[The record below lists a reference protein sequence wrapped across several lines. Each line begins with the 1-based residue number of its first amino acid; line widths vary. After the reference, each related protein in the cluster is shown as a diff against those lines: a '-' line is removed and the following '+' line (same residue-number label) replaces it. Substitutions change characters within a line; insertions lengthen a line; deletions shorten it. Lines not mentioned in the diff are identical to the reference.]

1 MRQRYPEVDV
11 EYFFTD
17 TGKELPEVYTYL
29 TRLEGYLGKSI
40 LRLNPDRD
48 FDYWLKSYKSYLPS
62 AQSRWCTRQLKL
74 RPFERWV
81 RQFMEAGETVISYV
95 AIRSDEEY
103 REGYQSNKE
112 AKQYEKN
119 AIEHGSPFTWSQ
131 GESLSELEKP
141 ERQEQIRVEHER
153 RVERARARIQANP
166 LRPEASIDLDDV
178 YGGVTARTILELGS
192 ELISSDAIAFYELIK
207 NGIDAGSNNG
217 VTVSF
222 NIVLGRRDYQ
232 ESKSQILSAIED
244 EDAVELDDLKVEL
257 SGKLNTE
264 ADELW
269 DEACA
274 LIDEAE
280 TLDALLQALEEIDAL
295 NSITIS
301 DTGSG
306 MSLTDLDTVFLVIG
320 TSSRKSEID
329 AAIAGGKSRAPFL
342 GEKGIGRLSAMRLGD
357 RLSVR
362 TTQTNDKNFNLI
374 DIDWSKFDDASK
386 MIEDI
391 DIKPRRGE
399 KKDDPDFSGTDI
411 KIEKLNADWS
421 DKRVERLAM
430 DDFSLLVDPLAKAS
444 GQRIAVYWNGKRVN
458 FRRLENSFSSAGER
472 QALLNLLDQ
481 WMGVRLYRDGFR
493 VYPYGAEDDD
503 WLDLDKTALASKGYA
518 LNRIQL
524 IGQIE
529 IGRLQNPELIDQTNR
544 EGLRQTPEEAILKET
559 VQFAVERLRDEMNR
573 VTKEQ
578 KDAKEP
584 FIADETKTAD
594 LEKRMKTA
602 IQSIRK
608 VVPSEH
614 RDVVQ
619 ELELMREEFARYAA
633 QARERIAD
641 MEKDADQMLA
651 MAGIGLMVEVV
662 AHELTRSAE
671 DALDVLNGLKR
682 KSVPDEIRRRLES
695 LRASMTSISKRLR
708 ILDPL
713 SVTGRQRKERFNLDE
728 LLNEILEAHEAQF
741 ERHQVELD
749 VVLPDRSVQVSAVK
763 GMVVQVLENLI
774 SNSIYWM
781 DVEKQRKMSF
791 RPELT
796 ISLED
801 NPPRIRFS
809 DNGPGIS
816 KQYKDRVFDLFFS
829 LKDKSRRR
837 GLGLYIAREAAE
849 HNGGDL
855 ILDPD
860 ILNEVRDAG
869 IGSAIIVDDGY
880 DEIPEVAEL
889 LDEGAWDSFF
899 DDAQGVEAERITA
912 HFPAY
917 DPEEREELRS
927 NQEFI
932 NALWEVAPAEGA
944 REVP

>member
-1 MRQRYPEVDV
+1 M
-11 EYFFTD
+11 F
-17 TGKELPEVYTYL
+17 K
-29 TRLEGYLGKSI
+29 
-40 LRLNPDRD
+40 
-48 FDYWLKSYKSYLPS
+48 
-62 AQSRWCTRQLKL
+62 
-74 RPFERWV
+74 
-81 RQFMEAGETVISYV
+81 
-95 AIRSDEEY
+95 
-103 REGYQSNKE
+103 
-112 AKQYEKN
+112 
-119 AIEHGSPFTWSQ
+119 
-131 GESLSELEKP
+131 
-141 ERQEQIRVEHER
+141 
-153 RVERARARIQANP
+153 
-166 LRPEASIDLDDV
+166 
-178 YGGVTARTILELGS
+178 VTARTVLELGS

-207 NGIDAGSNNG
+207 NGIDAGSQNG
-217 VTVSF
+217 VTINF
-222 NIVLGRRDYQ
+222 DIVLGRRDYQ
-232 ESKSQILSAIED
+232 ESKSQILSAIEGEGD
-244 EDAVELDDLKVEL
+244 PPDLSELKDEL
-257 SGKLNTE
+257 SSKLNTE
-264 ADELW
+264 ADQLW
-269 DEACA
+269 DDANDLIEEA
-274 LIDEAE
+274 DTYE
-280 TLDALLQALEEIDAL
+280 DLLEALEEIDAL
-295 NSITIS
+295 SSITIS

-306 MSLTDLDTVFLVIG
+306 MSLTELDTVFLVIG

-329 AAIAGGKSRAPFL
+329 AAIACGKSRAPFL

-362 TTQTNDKNFNLI
+362 TTRTNDTHYNLI
-374 DIDWSKFDDASK
+374 DIDWSEFDDASK
-386 MIEDI
+386 LIEDI
-391 DIKPRRGE
+391 DVKPRRGE
-399 KKDDPDFSGTDI
+399 KKEAPDFRGTDI
-411 KIEKLNADWS
+411 KIGKLNADWS
-421 DKRVERLAM
+421 EKRVDRLAM
-430 DDFSLLVDPLAKAS
+430 DDFSLLVNPLGKVS
-444 GQRIAVYWNGKRVN
+444 GQRIAVFWNGKRVN
-458 FRRLENSFSSAGER
+458 IRRLEKSFLSHANALVKGKYRIGDAGPELELRIELNNIGFEHPHEVSIETATADVLHGALVGPKAKRRRMNKRDLDYSALNRVGPFDFELFWFNRSIQRKGKSTGEY
-472 QALLNLLDQ
+472 QALRNLLDQ

-493 VYPYGAEDDD
+493 VYPYGSEDDD
-503 WLDLDKTALASKGYA
+503 WLELDKTALASKGYA

-524 IGQIE
+524 VGQVE
-529 IGRLQNPELIDQTNR
+529 IGRLQNPQLIDQTNR

-614 RDVVQ
+614 REVIQ

-671 DALDVLNGLKR
+671 DALDVLNSLKR
-682 KSVPDEIRRRLES
+682 KTVPDEIRRRLES

-728 LLNEILEAHEAQF
+728 LLNDILEAHVAQF
-741 ERHQVELD
+741 ERHQIELN
-749 VVLPDRSVQVSAVK
+749 VLLPDRSVQVSAVK

-774 SNSIYWM
+774 SNSVYWM

-809 DNGPGIS
+809 DNGPGVS
-816 KQYKDRVFDLFFS
+816 KQYKDRIFDLFFS

-849 HNGGDL
+849 HNGGAL
-855 ILDPD
+855 MLDPD
-860 ILNEVRDAG
+860 AFNE
-869 IGSAIIVDDGY
+869 
-880 DEIPEVAEL
+880 
-889 LDEGAWDSFF
+889 EGRFSTF
-899 DDAQGVEAERITA
+899 DYRVVG
-912 HFPAY
+912 
-917 DPEEREELRS
+917 EE
-927 NQEFI
+927 
-932 NALWEVAPAEGA
+932 P
-944 REVP
+944 

>member
-1 MRQRYPEVDV
+1 M
-11 EYFFTD
+11 F
-17 TGKELPEVYTYL
+17 K
-29 TRLEGYLGKSI
+29 
-40 LRLNPDRD
+40 
-48 FDYWLKSYKSYLPS
+48 
-62 AQSRWCTRQLKL
+62 
-74 RPFERWV
+74 
-81 RQFMEAGETVISYV
+81 
-95 AIRSDEEY
+95 
-103 REGYQSNKE
+103 
-112 AKQYEKN
+112 
-119 AIEHGSPFTWSQ
+119 
-131 GESLSELEKP
+131 
-141 ERQEQIRVEHER
+141 
-153 RVERARARIQANP
+153 
-166 LRPEASIDLDDV
+166 
-178 YGGVTARTILELGS
+178 VTARTILELGS

-207 NGIDAGSNNG
+207 NGIDAGSGNG
-217 VTVSF
+217 VTINF
-222 NIVLGRRDYQ
+222 DIVLGRRDYQ
-232 ESKSQILSAIED
+232 ETKSQILSEIRDADD
-244 EDAVELDDLKVEL
+244 ENAPDLDDLKEEL

-269 DEACA
+269 ESAKEFIEEA
-274 LIDEAE
+274 DTHE
-280 TLDALLQALEEIDAL
+280 ALLNALEEINAL

-306 MSLTDLDTVFLVIG
+306 MSLTELDTVFLVIG
-320 TSSRKSEID
+320 TSSRKNEID
-329 AAIAGGKSRAPFL
+329 AAMAGGKSHAPFL

-362 TTQTNDKNFNLI
+362 TTKTKDKNYNLI
-374 DIDWSKFDDASK
+374 DIDWSEFDDSTK
-386 MIEDI
+386 MIQDI
-391 DIKPRRGE
+391 DVKP
-399 KKDDPDFSGTDI
+399 KKGPKKENPEFSGTDI
-411 KIEKLNADWS
+411 RIRKLNADWS
-421 DKRVERLAM
+421 EKRVDRLAI

-444 GQRIAVYWNGKRVN
+444 GQRIAVFWNGKRVN
-458 FRRLENSFSSAGER
+458 FRRLEKSFLSHAHAMVRGQYRIINSEPHLELRIEINNLGFEHPKEVSIEVATVDELSAALIGLQAKRRRMNKRDIDYTALENVGPFDFQLHWFNRRTLRRFSSAGER

-524 IGQIE
+524 IGQVE

-584 FIADETKTAD
+584 FIADETRTVD

-614 RDVVQ
+614 REVVQ

-633 QARERIAD
+633 EARERIAD

-671 DALDVLNGLKR
+671 DALDVLNSLKR

-741 ERHQVELD
+741 ERHQVELN
-749 VVLPDRSVQVSAVK
+749 VLLPDRSVQVSAVK

-791 RPELT
+791 RPALT

-816 KQYKDRVFDLFFS
+816 KQYKDRIFDLFFS

-849 HNGGDL
+849 HNGGAL
-855 ILDPD
+855 MLDPD
-860 ILNEVRDAG
+860 VLN
-869 IGSAIIVDDGY
+869 S
-880 DEIPEVAEL
+880 
-889 LDEGAWDSFF
+889 EGRYSTF
-899 DDAQGVEAERITA
+899 DYRVVG
-912 HFPAY
+912 
-917 DPEEREELRS
+917 EE
-927 NQEFI
+927 N
-932 NALWEVAPAEGA
+932 
-944 REVP
+944 

>member
-1 MRQRYPEVDV
+1 M
-11 EYFFTD
+11 F
-17 TGKELPEVYTYL
+17 K
-29 TRLEGYLGKSI
+29 
-40 LRLNPDRD
+40 
-48 FDYWLKSYKSYLPS
+48 
-62 AQSRWCTRQLKL
+62 
-74 RPFERWV
+74 
-81 RQFMEAGETVISYV
+81 
-95 AIRSDEEY
+95 
-103 REGYQSNKE
+103 
-112 AKQYEKN
+112 
-119 AIEHGSPFTWSQ
+119 
-131 GESLSELEKP
+131 
-141 ERQEQIRVEHER
+141 
-153 RVERARARIQANP
+153 
-166 LRPEASIDLDDV
+166 
-178 YGGVTARTILELGS
+178 VTARTILELGS

-458 FRRLENSFSSAGER
+458 FRRLENSFLSHAHAMVHGQYRIINSEPQLELRIEITNLGFEHPKEVSVEVATVDELSAALIGLQAKRRRMNKRDIDYTALESVGPFDFQLHWFNRRTLRRFSSAGER

-860 ILNEVRDAG
+860 ILNE
-869 IGSAIIVDDGY
+869 
-880 DEIPEVAEL
+880 
-889 LDEGAWDSFF
+889 EGRFSTF
-899 DDAQGVEAERITA
+899 DYRVVGE
-912 HFPAY
+912 
-917 DPEEREELRS
+917 DP
-927 NQEFI
+927 
-932 NALWEVAPAEGA
+932 
-944 REVP
+944 

>member
-1 MRQRYPEVDV
+1 MFR
-11 EYFFTD
+11 
-17 TGKELPEVYTYL
+17 
-29 TRLEGYLGKSI
+29 
-40 LRLNPDRD
+40 
-48 FDYWLKSYKSYLPS
+48 
-62 AQSRWCTRQLKL
+62 
-74 RPFERWV
+74 
-81 RQFMEAGETVISYV
+81 
-95 AIRSDEEY
+95 
-103 REGYQSNKE
+103 
-112 AKQYEKN
+112 
-119 AIEHGSPFTWSQ
+119 
-131 GESLSELEKP
+131 
-141 ERQEQIRVEHER
+141 
-153 RVERARARIQANP
+153 
-166 LRPEASIDLDDV
+166 
-178 YGGVTARTILELGS
+178 VTARTVLELGS

-207 NGIDAGSNNG
+207 NGIDAGTKNG
-217 VTVSF
+217 VTIKF
-222 NIVLGRRDYQ
+222 DIVMGRRDYQ
-232 ESKSQILSAIED
+232 ESKYQILRAIEG
-244 EDAVELDDLKVEL
+244 EDDDDAPELEDLKEEL
-257 SGKLNTE
+257 AGKLNTE

-269 DEACA
+269 DGASGLIEEA
-274 LIDEAE
+274 DTYE
-280 TLDALLQALEEIDAL
+280 ALLKALEEIDTL

-306 MSLTDLDTVFLVIG
+306 MSLEELDTVFLVIG
-320 TSSRKSEID
+320 TSSRKSVID
-329 AAIAGGKSRAPFL
+329 AAIAGGKSHAPFL

-362 TTQTNDKNFNLI
+362 TARTIDKNYSLI
-374 DIDWSKFDDASK
+374 DIDWSEFDDASK

-391 DIKPRRGE
+391 EIEPRRGR

-411 KIEKLNADWS
+411 KIGKLNADWS
-421 DKRVERLAM
+421 EKRVDRLAI
-430 DDFSLLVDPLAKAS
+430 DDFSLLVNPLGKVS
-444 GQRIAVYWNGKRVN
+444 GQRIAVFWNGKRVSI
-458 FRRLENSFSSAGER
+458 RRLERSFLSHANALVKGKYRVGDAGPELELRIELNNIGFEHPHEVSIETATADVLHGALVGPKAKRRRMNKRDLDYSALNRVGPFDFELYWFNRSIQRKGKSTGEY
-472 QALLNLLDQ
+472 QALRNLLDQ

-493 VYPYGAEDDD
+493 VYPYGSEDDD
-503 WLDLDKTALASKGYA
+503 WLELDKTALASKGYA

-524 IGQIE
+524 VGQVE
-529 IGRLQNPELIDQTNR
+529 IGRLQNPQLIDQTNR
-544 EGLRQTPEEAILKET
+544 EGLRQTPEEAILRET

-614 RDVVQ
+614 REVIQ

-671 DALDVLNGLKR
+671 DALDVLNSLKR
-682 KSVPDEIRRRLES
+682 KTVPDEIRRRLES

-728 LLNEILEAHEAQF
+728 LLNDILEAHEAQF
-741 ERHQVELD
+741 ERHQVELN
-749 VVLPDRSVQVSAVK
+749 VLLSDRPVQVVAVK

-774 SNSIYWM
+774 SNSVYWM

-816 KQYKDRVFDLFFS
+816 KQYQNRIFDLFFS

-849 HNGGDL
+849 HNGGAL
-855 ILDPD
+855 MLDPD
-860 ILNEVRDAG
+860 ALN
-869 IGSAIIVDDGY
+869 
-880 DEIPEVAEL
+880 
-889 LDEGAWDSFF
+889 DEGRFSTF
-899 DDAQGVEAERITA
+899 DYRVMG
-912 HFPAY
+912 
-917 DPEEREELRS
+917 EES
-927 NQEFI
+927 
-932 NALWEVAPAEGA
+932 
-944 REVP
+944 